1 VPLPDL
7 PSPENLSLAELRD
20 LAGALIAEVRRL
32 QAENRA
38 LKDEVARLK
47 GLPPRPPAR
56 AEPSGMERAT
66 GPAGQR
72 GRRRRRGAKRD
83 RDAATAEVVV
93 KAAPPPGSR
102 FKGYQ
107 DILVREL
114 TLMPEVVRYR
124 RERWLARRPARR
136 CWRRCRRGSSA
147 ASDRGCAASCWRRT
161 PRAR

>member
-1 VPLPDL
+1 MPLPDL

-47 GLPPRPPAR
+47 GLPPRPPPR
-56 AEPSGMERAT
+56 AKPSGMERAT
-66 GPAGQR
+66 GPTGPAGKR
-72 GRRRRRGAKRD
+72 GGRRRRGAKHD
-83 RDAATAEVVV
+83 REAVTAEVVV
-93 KAAPPPGSR
+93 KVAPPPGSR

-114 TLMPEVVRYR
+114 TLSAEVVR
-124 RERWLARRPARR
+124 
-136 CWRRCRRGSSA
+136 
-147 ASDRGCAASCWRRT
+147 
-161 PRAR
+161 